1 MDLAEWA
8 REVLRVV
15 WSTAITDREKQM
27 TGPVEEKAAAIVG
40 GVERRVV
47 FLIRAEKRFLIN
59 PTVVFDP
66 SADDDG
72 HRCVRRSSGFDVG
85 EVNPA
90 VFRVVGMHG
99 DIEETAILFH
109 VNRG

>member
-1 MDLAEWA
+1 
-8 REVLRVV
+8 
-15 WSTAITDREKQM
+15 M
-27 TGPVEEKAAAIVG
+27 TRPVEEKAAAIVR

-47 FLIRAEKRFLIN
+47 FLIRAEKCFLIT

-72 HRCVRRSSGFDVG
+72 HRRVRRSAGFDVG

-99 DIEETAILFH
+99 DIERPPSCFT
-109 VNRG
+109 